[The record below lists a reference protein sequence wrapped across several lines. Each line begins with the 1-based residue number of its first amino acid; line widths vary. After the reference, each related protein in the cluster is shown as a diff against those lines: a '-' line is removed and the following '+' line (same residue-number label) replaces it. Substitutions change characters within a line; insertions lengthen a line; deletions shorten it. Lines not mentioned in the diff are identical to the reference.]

1 MNVLIAIISE
11 SFSEAVTNS
20 ERIFYGARIDLLHQL
35 GNGVKALNRICPIW
49 VQQWMKQN
57 MDVEELKEELTDIVV
72 EAIKGPIHYSEKSGK
87 RNRYSDLAKRLRDE
101 VRRSAS
107 HTVRDVKQVQDLSFA
122 DMKEDIK
129 ELRGLIEE
137 MRSQQRGGGG
147 GRGASRRELPAPI
160 NRATAGGG
168 VGVIEQQQTPL
179 SMLSPWSIRR

>member
-1 MNVLIAIISE
+1 MRSSLQVR
-11 SFSEAVTNS
+11 
-20 ERIFYGARIDLLHQL
+20 ERDKVRFRHDPQTDLLHQL
-35 GNGVKALNRICPIW
+35 GNGVKALNQVCPAW
-49 VQQWMKQN
+49 VQRWMKQS
-57 MDVEELKEELTDIVV
+57 MDEEELKVELAPIVF

-160 NRATAGGG
+160 NRATAGAG
-168 VGVIEQQQTPL
+168 VGVIEQQQAPL